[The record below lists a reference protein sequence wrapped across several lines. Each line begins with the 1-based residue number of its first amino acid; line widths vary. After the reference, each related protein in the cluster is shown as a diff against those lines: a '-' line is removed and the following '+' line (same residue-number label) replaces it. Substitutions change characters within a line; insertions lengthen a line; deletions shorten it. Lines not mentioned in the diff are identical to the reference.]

1 MKTWQ
6 CSIPGDVN
14 RDFLKL
20 SELHNLPCMN
30 TSELIKKKRNNLS
43 LTRDELKFLID
54 GYLSGEVAD
63 YQMSAF
69 LMAVYF
75 RGMTDEETFQLT
87 ELMIDSGV
95 RLDLSGIRVPKIDKH
110 STGGVGDKTSL
121 ILAPLVA
128 CEGIA
133 VPMISGRGLGHTGGT
148 LDKLESI
155 PGFDVNLG
163 LKEFTGL
170 IETAG
175 VALAGQTK
183 DFAPAD
189 KRLYALRDVTATVEC
204 IPLITSSIMSKKLA
218 EGADGF
224 VFDVKIGRGG
234 NLPGQNEPVELA
246 KKLISTSR
254 RAGKKAIA
262 ILSDMEQPLGRKIGN
277 WLEVEESV
285 ELMSGSMIPDLFK
298 LTATLAGAMIFLGGK
313 SQDLGQGE
321 QMAVSR
327 LLDKSALRKFEEIVG
342 LQKGDVSYLKDWTR
356 LKRSRIART
365 VFAGESGYLAEL
377 KADFIGLASIDL
389 GCGRKKISDE
399 IDPLAGIVLH
409 AKIGDEVKAGDPLL
423 DMFADTPERL
433 DNAEK
438 RIAGAISISH
448 NKPETRK
455 LIIDIL
461 D

>member
-1 MKTWQ
+1 MKLWQ
-6 CSIPGDVN
+6 GNIPGEVN

-43 LTRDELKFLID
+43 LTREELKFLID
-54 GYLSGEVAD
+54 GYMSGDVAD

-121 ILAPLVA
+121 VLAPLVA

-163 LKEFTGL
+163 LNEFTGL

-298 LTATLAGAMIFLGGK
+298 LTALLAGAMIFLGGK
-313 SQDLGQGE
+313 STDLGQGE

-327 LLDKSALRKFEEIVG
+327 LMDKSALRKFEEIVG
-342 LQKGDVSYLKDWTR
+342 LQKGDVAYLKDWAR
-356 LKRSRIART
+356 HKRSRIART
-365 VFAGESGYLAEL
+365 VLAGESG
-377 KADFIGLASIDL
+377 
-389 GCGRKKISDE
+389 
-399 IDPLAGIVLH
+399 
-409 AKIGDEVKAGDPLL
+409 
-423 DMFADTPERL
+423 
-433 DNAEK
+433 
-438 RIAGAISISH
+438 
-448 NKPETRK
+448 
-455 LIIDIL
+455 
-461 D
+461 